1 MNVETAFEAEFKRP
15 KNPARIE
22 PWPHSLPIDI
32 ALRTKTAPEVFK
44 SYGLGREDYERLC
57 ADDAFR
63 AAVLKYAEMLATGGG
78 QVSFKLKSQLMADQ
92 LLDEA
97 FRLTHPR
104 AGDDIPP
111 SVQADMIKSV
121 VKWGGLDGSLE
132 KGGAGNSGN
141 QLQIVLNL
149 GD

>member
-1 MNVETAFEAEFKRP
+1 VTDQAIA

-32 ALRTKTAPEVFK
+32 ALRVKPAPDVFR
-44 SYGLGREDYERLC
+44 SYGLDKADYERLC
-57 ADDAFR
+57 ADDSFR
-63 AAVLKYAEMLATGGG
+63 AAIQHYVDALAAGGG
-78 QVSFKLKSQLMADQ
+78 QMSFKLKSQLMADQ

-97 FRLTHPR
+97 FRLTHPKP
-104 AGDDIPP
+104 GDDIPP

-132 KGGAGNSGN
+132 KAGGGNSGN